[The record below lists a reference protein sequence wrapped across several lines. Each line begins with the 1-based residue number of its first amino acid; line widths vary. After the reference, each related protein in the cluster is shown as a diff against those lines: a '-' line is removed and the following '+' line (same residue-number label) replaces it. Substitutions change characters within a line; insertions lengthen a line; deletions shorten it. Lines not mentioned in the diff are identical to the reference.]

1 MIGNMKRRYKIYLI
15 IFIIQFVFLFF
26 NSSYAKVS
34 TSLSEFVNKNGIENM
49 TNKELETKRAEILKK
64 LEDINKTTAST
75 ISMNVS
81 TILNSADMYQNYNQ
95 KMKFLE
101 EEFSTQANYAKDET
115 ALDYLYYGY
124 MLGQKWVIYKENSE
138 EAKKEDSEGKT
149 VAQQFDEKYKEY
161 QKLKEEEKDIATL
174 IKYQDSL
181 RTLYE
186 KLPKEDVTKK
196 RTEQM
201 SEVESAVDKK
211 DDSAMDTPDI
221 IYQYPTKNESTSASS
236 LDDMMGDADKF
247 IDSAE
252 NAAIS
257 SSSLQDFSKTFYNI
271 LLTVGIV
278 VAVLVGSILGIKFM
292 MGGAEEKAN
301 VKELLVPYIVGCIVI
316 FGAFAIWKIVVTI
329 LSSTVS

>member
-1 MIGNMKRRYKIYLI
+1 MIVNMKRRYKIYLI
-15 IFIIQFVFLFF
+15 IFIIQFVLLFF

-81 TILNSADMYQNYNQ
+81 TVLNNADMYKDYTQ

-115 ALDYLYYGY
+115 SLDYLYYGY
-124 MLGQKWVIYKENSE
+124 MLGQKWVIYKENSK

-149 VAQQFDEKYKEY
+149 VTQQFDEKYKEY
-161 QKLKEEEKDIATL
+161 QKLKKEEKDIATL

-211 DDSAMDTPDI
+211 DDSAMDIPDI
-221 IYQYPTKNESTSASS
+221 IYQYPTKNESTSAGS

-278 VAVLVGSILGIKFM
+278 VAALVASILGIKFM

-301 VKELLVPYIVGCIVI
+301 VKELIVPYIVGCILV